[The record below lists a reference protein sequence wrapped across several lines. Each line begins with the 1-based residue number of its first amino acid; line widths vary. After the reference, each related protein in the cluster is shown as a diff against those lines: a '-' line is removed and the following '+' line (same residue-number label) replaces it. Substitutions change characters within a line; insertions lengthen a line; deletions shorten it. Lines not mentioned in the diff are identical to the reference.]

1 MAYNMW
7 DKEPEKLKFD
17 SMTVEQKKLLT
28 ENESFCV
35 LPWIHLHAFP
45 DGRAYPCCFAQDK
58 YPVGDLNKNSLQE
71 VFNNDKMNNLR
82 NNMLKG
88 IKNKECVKCYDQ
100 EKSGFFS
107 LRFSSNKHFGHNV
120 PLVHNTLPDGS
131 ADFVMKY
138 WDIRF
143 SNLCN
148 MACRSCGTWF
158 SSNWYEDHKKITGSP
173 PPHAKIMRV
182 GRHTD
187 DLWDQML
194 ANFDNTEQFYFAGG
208 EPIIMEEHY
217 RILKELDRRKMYHV
231 RLIYNTNF
239 SRTKFKD
246 IDVFELWNKFDSVS
260 VGASLDAEGPRAEL
274 MRKGTVWKETIA
286 NRKRMMEVCPKVDF
300 YISSTVGLVN
310 SLHITDFH
318 RHWVEEG
325 LIKPMDFN
333 FNLLQYPD
341 WQRMDLLPAEFKQQV
356 KEKYEKQIEWLK
368 HKDPLTRATKGYE
381 SAIDWIYRR
390 DNSKLL
396 PMFFKRTK
404 LYDKI
409 RKENTLE
416 VFPEWKELFEKY
428 ASKT

>member
-7 DKEPEKLKFD
+7 DKEPDKLKF
-17 SMTVEQKKLLT
+17 SEMNQKQVRLLS
-28 ENESFCV
+28 ESETFCM
-35 LPWIHLHAFP
+35 LPWMHLHAFP
-45 DGRAYPCCFAQDK
+45 DGRAYPCCFSQDR
-58 YPVGDLNKNSLQE
+58 YPVGDLNAQSLRDVWNGE
-71 VFNNDKMNNLR
+71 KMKTLR
-82 NNMLKG
+82 SRMLNGEKS
-88 IKNKECVKCYDQ
+88 KECVKCYDQ

-107 LRFSSNKHFGHNV
+107 LRLSSNKHFGHNV
-120 PLVHNTLPDGS
+120 KLIDSTNNDGT

-158 SSNWYEDHKKITGSP
+158 SSNWYEDHKKVTGSP

-187 DLWDQML
+187 DLWEQML
-194 ANFDNTEQFYFAGG
+194 ESFEHTEQFYFAGG

-239 SRTKFKD
+239 SKTRFKD

-274 MRKGTVWKETIA
+274 MRKGTVWKETIE
-286 NRKRMMEVCPKVDF
+286 NRKRMMQVCPKVDF
-300 YISSTVGLVN
+300 YISSTVGLLN

-318 RHWVEEG
+318 RSWTEQG

-341 WQRMDLLPAEFKQQV
+341 WQRMDVLPPEYKHQV
-356 KEKYEKQIEWLK
+356 KEKFQKQIEWLK
-368 HKDPLTRATKGYE
+368 DKDPLTRALKGYE
-381 SAIDWIYRR
+381 AAIDWIDRR
-390 DNSKLL
+390 DNIKTL
-396 PMFFKRTK
+396 PLFFKKTN

-409 RKENTLE
+409 RNEKTVD
-416 VFPEWKELFEKY
+416 VFPEWKGLFEKY
-428 ASKT
+428 EKN